1 MQHGQVAGR
10 VALAEGLAVL
20 VLAVALIAVAR
31 VARWALDRRRLAGWD
46 ADWLAT
52 GPRWSPRR

>member
-1 MQHGQVAGR
+1 VA
-10 VALAEGLAVL
+10 GLAVTL
-20 VLAVALIAVAR
+20 VIVGGLTVPPLNA
-31 VARWALDRRRLAGWD
+31 RRLAGWD